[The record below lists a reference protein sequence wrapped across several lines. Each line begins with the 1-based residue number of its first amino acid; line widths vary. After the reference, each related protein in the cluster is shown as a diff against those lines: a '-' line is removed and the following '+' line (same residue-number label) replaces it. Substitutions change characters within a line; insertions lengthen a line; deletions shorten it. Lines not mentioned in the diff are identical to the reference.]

1 MMNSRLFALIS
12 ALASA
17 LMIAS
22 CAGSRFARD
31 GERLYAG
38 AAVSAVSSEKP
49 IDKKLVE
56 KTAREAL
63 RQKPN
68 RSYLGLYPKL
78 WFYSLAPDSV
88 HKGFRAW
95 LKKKAG
101 EPPVYIKN
109 VNPEA
114 TAKLIDAKLFN
125 IGIFNG
131 STTFALTGNK
141 NTAKVHYY
149 CAVHPPFRVANVTFM
164 QGEDSLSKLIASLV
178 PSSLIRTGDAYDLS
192 KLKFE
197 RERIDS
203 VLKENGYFYFNPDYL
218 VFTADTSRAP
228 RTVNLSLSLKNDVP
242 TEAKIPYLIRTIT
255 IDPSYTLER
264 DSLQSSLD
272 TATIDS
278 VVFIGTSTIRPRV
291 LLRSCALRR
300 NRLYSRRQHN
310 RTLNRIM
317 NMGNFKY
324 AAIKFSGTDSAGSG
338 FLDVKILMTPLQKRS
353 LRSEL
358 ALVSKSNDFIGPEL
372 NLNYSDRNVLG
383 GAEILNLTMSGSLEA
398 QLVNQYKNL
407 YSYELSPQL
416 DFNVPR
422 FMIPFIALNPRGAF
436 VPKTKFSFGYS
447 YIKRINYFDSKSF
460 LMTYGFKWRASRRTG
475 HELNPVT
482 INYVTIY
489 NKSQAFSDSLAANP
503 YLQKSYENQF
513 IAGSFYSYT
522 FNEQA
527 VPKQKNQFFFNGTA
541 ELSGNAFSIAHR
553 LFTGRIA
560 SADKPLSVAGS
571 VYSQFARLTLDARNV
586 TNLSSSQKL
595 VVRLYAGAGKAYGN
609 SATLP
614 YAKQFF
620 CGGPSSIRAFPINSV
635 GPGTSDSQESVTFL
649 EPGGDCKMEANAEYR
664 FPIIGFLK
672 GAAFVDAGNT
682 WLLGRDTS
690 LIHSQFDVSHFY
702 KELALG
708 TGAGLRLDVS
718 FFILRLDL
726 GIPLRKPTPDESKRW
741 IINEIN
747 QGVQNWQKKNLV
759 WNIAIGYP
767 F

>member
-1 MMNSRLFALIS
+1 MNRRLLAPIS
-12 ALASA
+12 AVASMV
-17 LMIAS
+17 LTVS
-22 CAGSRFARD
+22 CAGSRFAKD

-38 AAVSAVSSEKP
+38 ATVSIVSPEKP
-49 IDKKLVE
+49 VDKKLIARTV
-56 KTAREAL
+56 REAL

-88 HKGFRAW
+88 QKGFRAW

-101 EPPVYIKN
+101 EPPVFIRN
-109 VNPEA
+109 VNPAA
-114 TAKLIDAKLFN
+114 TVKLIDAKLFN

-149 CAVHPPFRVANVTFM
+149 CAVHPPFRVANVAFM
-164 QGEDSLSKLIASLV
+164 HGEDSLSKRIASLS
-178 PSSLIRTGDAYDLS
+178 PSSHIKTGDAYDLS

-203 VLKENGYFYFNPDYL
+203 VLKDNGYFYFNPDYL
-218 VFTADTSRAP
+218 VFTADTGKAS
-228 RTVNLSLSLKNDVP
+228 RTVDLTLSLKNDVP
-242 TEAKIPYLIRTIT
+242 AEAKIPYLIRSIT
-255 IDPSYTLER
+255 IDPAYSVER
-264 DSLQSSLD
+264 DSLQSPQD
-272 TATIDS
+272 TAIVDS

-291 LLRSCALRR
+291 LLRSCALKR
-300 NRLYSRRQHN
+300 NRLYSKRQHD

-324 AAIKFSGTDSAGSG
+324 ASIKFSGSDSAGSG

-383 GAEILNLTMSGSLEA
+383 GAEIMNLTLSGSLEA

-422 FMIPFIALNPRGAF
+422 FMIPFISLNPRGAF
-436 VPKTKFSFGYS
+436 VPKTTFSFGYS
-447 YIKRINYFDSKSF
+447 YVKRINYFDSKSL

-482 INYVTIY
+482 INYVSLY
-489 NKSQAFSDSLAANP
+489 NKSMDFTAALDTNP
-503 YLQKSYENQF
+503 YLRKSYENQF

-522 FNEQA
+522 YNEQVA
-527 VPKQKNQFFFNGTA
+527 PKQINQFFFNGTT

-553 LFTGRIA
+553 IFTGQTA

-571 VYSQFARLTLDARNV
+571 VYSQFARITLDARNV

-620 CGGPSSIRAFPINSV
+620 CGGPSSLRAFQINSV
-635 GPGTSDSQESVTFL
+635 GPGPIRPKEGATFL
-649 EPGGDCKMEANAEYR
+649 EPGGELKLEANAEYR

-672 GAAFVDAGNT
+672 GATFIDAGNT
-682 WLLGRDTS
+682 WLLRKSADTS
-690 LIHSQFDVSHFY
+690 LINSLFEANRFY
-702 KELALG
+702 KEFALG
-708 TGAGLRLDVS
+708 TGAGLRLDMS

-726 GIPLRKPTPDESKRW
+726 GMPLRIPAPDESQRW
-741 IINEIN
+741 EIRDIKDGTWRK
-747 QGVQNWQKKNLV
+747 QNLV